1 MLLFDKSETL
11 GLTSTELIFSS
22 RSVRNVTITRPSA
35 SGIPSTPLYV
45 IETPKNLWVDRPNT
59 IYKIDR
65 SGQKEHVATLEWK
78 VFTKDRIVLRGERK
92 LVKDVLPVKGLYR

>member
-45 IETPKNLWVDRPNT
+45 IETPKNLWVHPPNT

-65 SGQKEHVATLEWK
+65 SGQKEHVATLDRK
-78 VFTKDRIVLRGERK
+78 VFTKDLIVLRGERK
-92 LVKDVLPVKGLYR
+92 PVKELLPEKVLYR

>member
-11 GLTSTELIFSS
+11 GLTLT
-22 RSVRNVTITRPSA
+22 
-35 SGIPSTPLYV
+35 
-45 IETPKNLWVDRPNT
+45 T